1 MVFIDDGSKD
11 KTYEKI
17 QHAHLTNE
25 HVRGLR
31 FSRNFGKESAIF
43 AGLSEVKGSC
53 AVVIDCDLQH
63 PPELI
68 PKMYQLWQQ
77 GYQVVEGIKKDRGN
91 EGIFYKMF
99 AKIFYGLI
107 SNSSHID
114 MSASSDYK
122 LLDRKVINEINKLPE
137 HAIFF
142 RATTYWMGF
151 KSTSIEYEVRD
162 RQFGKTKW
170 SKIQL
175 LKYGANNIVSF
186 TSFPLYI
193 VSVMGALLILASI
206 VLGIQTLVNYF
217 TGQAVAGFTTVI
229 LLLLIIGGAIMISLG
244 IIGYYL
250 SKIFNEVKGRP
261 KYIISQSTEDVD
273 K

>member
-1 MVFIDDGSKD
+1 MFIDDGSKD
-11 KTYEKI
+11 QTYAKI
-17 QHAHLTNE
+17 LQAKNSDE

-43 AGLSEVKGSC
+43 AGLFEAKGDC
-53 AVVIDCDLQH
+53 AVVIDSDLQH

-68 PKMYQLWQQ
+68 PKMYDLWKQ
-77 GYQVVEGIKKDRGN
+77 GYQVIEGTKKDRGN
-91 EGIFYKMF
+91 ESVFYKMF

-114 MSASSDYK
+114 MSASSDFK
-122 LLDRKVINEINKLPE
+122 MLDRKVIDEINKLPE

-142 RATTYWMGF
+142 RAITYWMGY
-151 KSTSIEYEVRD
+151 KSTSVEYEVRD

-193 VSVMGALLILASI
+193 VSVMGALLIIASAI
-206 VLGIQTLVNYF
+206 LGIQTLVNYF

-261 KYIISQSTEDVD
+261 RYLISQSTDNVD
-273 K
+273 E